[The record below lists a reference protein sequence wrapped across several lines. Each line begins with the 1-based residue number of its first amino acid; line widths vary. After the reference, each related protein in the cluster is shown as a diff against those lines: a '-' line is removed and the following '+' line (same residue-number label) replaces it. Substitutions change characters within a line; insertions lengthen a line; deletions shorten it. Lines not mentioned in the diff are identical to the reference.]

1 MRILLMDH
9 RTGDY
14 NVFLAP
20 WVEHFRAGGGFR
32 ALDDIVGNYNLP
44 YQYFLALFSYIP
56 MAPLY
61 LIKDLSIIFDVILA
75 WGAGR
80 IALHY
85 TRSKNR
91 QLAAFLAVMLWPT
104 VVLNGACWGQCDSIF
119 SAFCVLAFYAIAQKR
134 PQLSLVWA
142 ALALAFK
149 VQAVFFLPLYAV
161 LLLTGEV
168 KPRQLW
174 VFPAVYLATLLP
186 GVLLGHPL
194 KDALLLYT
202 RQVGGAGNALNYNSA
217 SVFAFLPRDFD
228 AALYPVAE
236 NAGIAATLGLIYACL
251 LWVHARKKSLAEKT
265 RLGFAV
271 LLVLGIPF
279 LLPHM
284 HDRYFFLADVFTLI
298 LACIRPEFLP
308 CALLCLFGSLLG
320 YHAYLMGRFLLPMS
334 FGAVGIALAMGITV
348 LFIHKSFH
356 KPEIEL

>member
-1 MRILLMDH
+1 
-9 RTGDY
+9 
-14 NVFLAP
+14 
-20 WVEHFRAGGGFR
+20 
-32 ALDDIVGNYNLP
+32 
-44 YQYFLALFSYIP
+44 
-56 MAPLY
+56 
-61 LIKDLSIIFDVILA
+61 VILA

-91 QLAAFLAVMLWPT
+91 QLARLSGGDALAHR
-104 VVLNGACWGQCDSIF
+104 GAQRRCWGQCDSIF

-228 AALYPVAE
+228 AALYLSQRTP
-236 NAGIAATLGLIYACL
+236 
-251 LWVHARKKSLAEKT
+251 
-265 RLGFAV
+265 
-271 LLVLGIPF
+271 
-279 LLPHM
+279 
-284 HDRYFFLADVFTLI
+284 
-298 LACIRPEFLP
+298 
-308 CALLCLFGSLLG
+308 GS
-320 YHAYLMGRFLLPMS
+320 PQ
-334 FGAVGIALAMGITV
+334 
-348 LFIHKSFH
+348 
-356 KPEIEL
+356 PWD